1 MSLTFLWK
9 SRTIVQGKT
18 KEYYHHL
25 GRKIRPGEIIM
36 LGKNLIG
43 FIVATAIISNAFGAL
58 MIATTDDGKKVLLRD
73 DGTWK
78 LATQSDVVAVKMMKP
93 NSADAATASAPS
105 ESQADEPG
113 NPRVQMKSQGSD
125 EPERAG
131 FLDVVKGDKTFDIRK
146 AMWGMEKA
154 DVKKTEALQL
164 IKENQNSLEYKF
176 KLIGLDSKILYK
188 FSADKSGKL
197 RLSGAQ
203 YVIEQD
209 DVNPAKFYD
218 DYKSLRGYL
227 RQLYGFPVSDENA
240 WTNEMYKADEKN
252 WGFAVSLGFLTCHA
266 VWKNTRTKI
275 ALNISGS
282 NHILSTNIEYFNT
295 PQ

>member
-1 MSLTFLWK
+1 MF
-9 SRTIVQGKT
+9 R
-18 KEYYHHL
+18 
-25 GRKIRPGEIIM
+25 
-36 LGKNLIG
+36 KNLFG
-43 FIVATAIISNAFGAL
+43 FIVVITIVSNAFGAPL
-58 MIATTDDGKKVLLRD
+58 IATTDDGKKVLLRD

-78 LATQSDVVAVKMMKP
+78 LATQSDVVAVQMMKP
-93 NSADAATASAPS
+93 NSADAAAGGGAGASSA
-105 ESQADEPG
+105 ENRADEPSS
-113 NPRVQMKSQGSD
+113 PRIQMKSQGSD

-176 KLIGLDSKILYK
+176 KLIGLDSKIVYK
-188 FSADKSGKL
+188 FSADKSGRP

-252 WGFAVSLGFLTCHA
+252 WGFAISLGFLTCHA

-282 NHILSTNIEYFNT
+282 NHILSTSIEYFNAL
-295 PQ
+295 Q